1 MPRPAPTHP
10 PPCVRTEKIT
20 NTTTGVIVAVW
31 FLSLQTAAVL
41 ADDAIS
47 DIRMDLEG
55 S

>member
-1 MPRPAPTHP
+1 MPY
-10 PPCVRTEKIT
+10 
-20 NTTTGVIVAVW
+20 G

-55 S
+55 SRTYSDAD